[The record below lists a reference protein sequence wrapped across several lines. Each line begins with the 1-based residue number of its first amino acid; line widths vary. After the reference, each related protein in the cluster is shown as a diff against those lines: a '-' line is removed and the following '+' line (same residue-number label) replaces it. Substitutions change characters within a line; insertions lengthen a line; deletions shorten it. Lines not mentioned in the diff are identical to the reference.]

1 MNEDAVSNKTSRKKY
16 LKEIVQDLDDLKKRQ
31 VPSPSLE
38 NIIFDKEKEIRFKID
53 LINYLTAELANT
65 KEELELLKKRVLSTK
80 EPH

>member
-31 VPSPSLE
+31 MPSPSLE

>member
-1 MNEDAVSNKTSRKKY
+1 MNENAVANKTSRKKY

-31 VPSPSLE
+31 MPSPSLE